1 MNVSVLLEQLNDN
14 AYRAT
19 SFAPVP
25 LVAEAATRQ
34 QAVDQI
40 REMICDKLSNG
51 EVIQVEVPGKAETK
65 DPWKA
70 LIGIWK
76 DHPDAMDIE
85 RNMREYREEVDADP
99 RRL

>member
-19 SFAPVP
+19 SLCAGPIGGGKGG
-25 LVAEAATRQ
+25 TRQ

-65 DPWKA
+65 ES
-70 LIGIWK
+70 LEG
-76 DHPDAMDIE
+76 PDRHLE
-85 RNMREYREEVDADP
+85 GSSGRHGY
-99 RRL
+99 